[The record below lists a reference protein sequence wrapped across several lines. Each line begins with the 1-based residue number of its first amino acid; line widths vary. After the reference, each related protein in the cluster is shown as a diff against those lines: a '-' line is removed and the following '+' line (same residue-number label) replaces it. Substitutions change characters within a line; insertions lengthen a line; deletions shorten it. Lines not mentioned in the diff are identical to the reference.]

1 MIEHINVNPGL
12 INLWRCFSQ
21 RTFKHL
27 WKERE
32 TGRSKNN
39 NIGSVSQDWL
49 TEPHAMKLKV
59 ILILTFQRPHSHS
72 PCQVSCIWIKS
83 SLNLRHFIYTRHHT
97 YVSLLVSYK
106 CVIQRLLS
114 RTQTTGAMDVRTTGS
129 EWTFPQTA
137 HWDSD
142 TIRGSNNI
150 YTYWSHRCIYTCS
163 TSD

>member
-12 INLWRCFSQ
+12 INFWRCFSQ
-21 RTFKHL
+21 RTFEHL
-27 WKERE
+27 GKERE
-32 TGRSKNN
+32 TGRSQNN

-97 YVSLLVSYK
+97 YVS
-106 CVIQRLLS
+106 
-114 RTQTTGAMDVRTTGS
+114 TTEAMDVRTTGS

>member
-12 INLWRCFSQ
+12 VNFWRGFSQ
-21 RTFKHL
+21 RTFEHL
-27 WKERE
+27 GKERE

-97 YVSLLVSYK
+97 YVS
-106 CVIQRLLS
+106 
-114 RTQTTGAMDVRTTGS
+114 TTEAMDVRTTGS

>member
-12 INLWRCFSQ
+12 INFWRCFSQ
-21 RTFKHL
+21 RTFEHL
-27 WKERE
+27 GKERE

-97 YVSLLVSYK
+97 FVS
-106 CVIQRLLS
+106 
-114 RTQTTGAMDVRTTGS
+114 TTEAMDVRTTGS

>member
-12 INLWRCFSQ
+12 INFWRCFSQ
-21 RTFKHL
+21 RTFEHL
-27 WKERE
+27 GKERE

-97 YVSLLVSYK
+97 YVS
-106 CVIQRLLS
+106 
-114 RTQTTGAMDVRTTGS
+114 TTEAMDVRTTGS

-137 HWDSD
+137 YWDSD

>member
-12 INLWRCFSQ
+12 VNFWRCFSQ
-21 RTFKHL
+21 RTFEHL
-27 WKERE
+27 GKERE

-83 SLNLRHFIYTRHHT
+83 SLILRHFIYTRHHT
-97 YVSLLVSYK
+97 YVS
-106 CVIQRLLS
+106 
-114 RTQTTGAMDVRTTGS
+114 TTEAMDVRTTGS

-137 HWDSD
+137 YWDSD

>member
-97 YVSLLVSYK
+97 FVS
-106 CVIQRLLS
+106 
-114 RTQTTGAMDVRTTGS
+114 TTEAMDVRTTGS